1 MTDLPECFTKKQQLY
16 HGKKLQ
22 LSKIFDPAP
31 SLTSTL
37 KKDALILDFSAI
49 INSQAAVT
57 TAKTFNEFS
66 DGIIKFVENLS
77 SGCSHIN
84 ILCDSYLDNS
94 LKSKSHI
101 RESRGCGQYFSF
113 TKATN
118 IPHDFQDN
126 FLKHNRNKVILFLA
140 GKLSLYSMHTRGG

>member
-49 INSQAAVT
+49 INSQATVT
-57 TAKTFNEFS
+57 TAKAFNES
-66 DGIIKFVENLS
+66 ADGIIKFVENLF
-77 SGCSHIN
+77 SGCLRIGIPSV
-84 ILCDSYLDNS
+84 SYFDNS
-94 LKSKSHI
+94 LKLHTC
-101 RESRGCGQYFSF
+101 EARGCGQFFPF
-113 TKATN
+113 TEAANVPNGFKGT
-118 IPHDFQDN
+118 F
-126 FLKHNRNKVILFLA
+126 
-140 GKLSLYSMHTRGG
+140 